1 MAQPFSD
8 VDVVSALLR
17 PDGVCLGRLHG
28 HHGTGSLGAG
38 ELLVCERPVD
48 GFSWSPPGRP
58 LQADTMRKL
67 VVVEDVVLKSSFPEL
82 LPAGPT
88 ARLLRVPVWWP
99 TQTNR
104 QGDGGALGPHV
115 VARGGIQ
122 IN

>member
-1 MAQPFSD
+1 M
-8 VDVVSALLR
+8 
-17 PDGVCLGRLHG
+17 
-28 HHGTGSLGAG
+28 G
-38 ELLVCERPVD
+38 ELLVRERLVD
-48 GFSWSPPGRP
+48 GFSWSPPGQA

-67 VVVEDVVLKSSFPEL
+67 MVVEDVVLKSAFPEL

-88 ARLLRVPVWWP
+88 ARLLRVPVWWS

-115 VARGGIQ
+115 VARRGLQ